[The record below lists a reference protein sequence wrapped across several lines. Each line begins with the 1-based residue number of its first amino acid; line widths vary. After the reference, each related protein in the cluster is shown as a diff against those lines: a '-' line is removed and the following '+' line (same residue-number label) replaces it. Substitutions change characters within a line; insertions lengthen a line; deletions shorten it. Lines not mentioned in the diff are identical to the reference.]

1 MIERQSTNEF
11 MSAVDG
17 WDHVYEA
24 LKTPEIQA
32 AWPVASHPNVL
43 PWQVGLIQCLLYP
56 VGPGWPGTFSGG
68 EKNFLPSRTPL
79 SLIEWTQV
87 SFIAGRFF
95 TVWTTREDPL
105 EQGIA
110 THSGILAWKMPWTEE
125 PGRLQSMDSQRVGH
139 DWTTNTFILFTLSLI
154 GRFYQSCLG
163 HCGEMEQMGHVEARP
178 LGTES
183 SSAHH

>member
-1 MIERQSTNEF
+1 MDEIMSMKHLKLLKYKLHGPSLAILMFSHGKLVLSNAFCTLWGQVDLEHFPEERRIFCPQWLGKS
-11 MSAVDG
+11 
-17 WDHVYEA
+17 
-24 LKTPEIQA
+24 
-32 AWPVASHPNVL
+32 SHPQSL
-43 PWQVGLIQCLLYP
+43 
-56 VGPGWPGTFSGG
+56 
-68 EKNFLPSRTPL
+68 SRTPL

-87 SFIAGRFF
+87 SCIASRFF

-110 THSGILAWKMPWTEE
+110 THSGTLAWKMPWTEE
-125 PGRLQSMDSQRVGH
+125 PGRLQSMESQRVGH
-139 DWTTNTFILFTLSLI
+139 DWATNTFILFTLSLI

-163 HCGEMEQMGHVEARP
+163 HCAEMEQMGHVEARP